1 MRVQGWPLSG
11 FRSWVVGRGPWVA
24 RRRSRR
30 DWPTLSGCSR
40 QSRFTRYAFL
50 SCVPVWSGVF
60 LRVTAVMRHR
70 HSDTHPPTLHH
81 SPHGFF
87 SLLPVYSVVAL
98 STRQR
103 HQDPSSTHHTHTQSI
118 DRPWQDKTAYQGRTH
133 YMQSDPAHASTRPPP
148 PPAVAVAMA
157 CRSRLHGPQSS
168 RGRPPP

>member
-1 MRVQGWPLSG
+1 MGCGL
-11 FRSWVVGRGPWVA
+11 WVVGRGSWVA
-24 RRRSRR
+24 RRRSRQ
-30 DWPTLSGCSR
+30 DWSTLSGCSR

-81 SPHGFF
+81 SPHDFS
-87 SLLPVYSVVAL
+87 SLLPVCPIITL
-98 STRQR
+98 SPRQR
-103 HQDPSSTHHTHTQSI
+103 HQDPSSTNQTHTQGI
-118 DRPWQDKTAYQGRTH
+118 DRPWQDKTAHQSRTH

-148 PPAVAVAMA
+148 PAVAVAVAMAVAMA